1 MLAALTSVKSKL
13 WMLADLQPR
22 AFLLSEV
29 TKYVAQILSEF
40 GIEGYTFGEAA
51 GDAGSRAAA
60 LQAFAGFRCAVRD
73 HAKSGL
79 ASSSDPKDALKSI
92 LQAADRCQACLIV
105 PPAVMCALSQVSN
118 VGR

>member
-1 MLAALTSVKSKL
+1 
-13 WMLADLQPR
+13 MLADLQPR